1 MNKPPP
7 ISSLLWFAVDDNST
21 SPQYPVY
28 GCSRNVSL
36 TYEGQGT
43 QVGSP
48 SRLFVFDMGKAFWF
62 QNMVSNFVYSR
73 WSDVYPFLQ
82 NKLASIHEDF
92 QQEAVIVDEQLM
104 AFSL

>member
-1 MNKPPP
+1 MTQQTGWNFNARSRLNKPPP

-36 TYEGQGT
+36 AYEGQGT
-43 QVGSP
+43 QVDSP
-48 SRLFVFDMGKAFWF
+48 SPLLDFDMGKAFWV

-73 WSDVYPFLQ
+73 WSNAYPFLQ
-82 NKLASIHEDF
+82 NKLASMNEHL
-92 QQEAVIVDEQLM
+92 Q
-104 AFSL
+104 